1 MTFFYESFH
10 HVYSVLLFFKK
21 KQNKTKEKKIAITK
35 MRSVF

>member
-1 MTFFYESFH
+1 MTFFMQVFTMNIQCCFS
-10 HVYSVLLFFKK
+10 LKK